1 MLNYGRQF
9 PERFEPEEPKLDWSD
24 PDVKKAYNFALY
36 FWGESLG
43 PNGEPIGAGFSAYD
57 IIGQQLEMRGI
68 ESETATLIA
77 DMSYQDTL
85 DLIDINK
92 NRS

>member
-9 PERFEPEEPKLDWSD
+9 PERFEPEEPTINWSD
-24 PDVKKAYNFALY
+24 PEVKRAYCFALY

-43 PNGEPIGAGFSAYD
+43 PKGDPIGGDFSAYD
-57 IIGQQLEMRGI
+57 IIGQQLEMRGVN
-68 ESETATLIA
+68 SETATLIA
-77 DMSYQDTL
+77 DMAYQDTL

-92 NRS
+92 YRS